1 MKIIKL
7 DSRRPNNDRKA
18 TTDSKELSY
27 FVDSFHKIQDAKM
40 NDIVVTVSSDQQ
52 RKCFM
57 IAHAKNPIFTYV
69 YFLIDMQQCLILGN
83 NIKIEKLIS
92 WAKKHVDEFKNAKQ
106 IYVMRLERKNDV
118 GSLNRKPAP
127 KNIKKSNKPHLI
139 KRGLH
144 DGDN

>member
-7 DSRRPNNDRKA
+7 DSRRAEKYQNG
-18 TTDSKELSY
+18 TTNSKKLSY
-27 FVDSFHKIQDAKM
+27 FINSFHKIEDAKM
-40 NDIVVTVSSDQQ
+40 NDIVVTVSQDGQS
-52 RKCFM
+52 KFFM
-57 IAHAKNPIFTYV
+57 IAHAKNPLFTYV
-69 YFLIDMQQCLILGN
+69 YFLMDMQHSLILGN
-83 NIKIEKLIS
+83 NIKIEKLIN

-106 IYVMRLERKNDV
+106 IYVMRLERENDV
-118 GSLNRKPAP
+118 GSLNRKQAP

>member
-1 MKIIKL
+1 MKIIKI
-7 DSRRPNNDRKA
+7 DSRRAENYQNG
-18 TTDSKELSY
+18 TTNSKKLSY
-27 FVDSFHKIQDAKM
+27 FINSFHKIKDAEM
-40 NDIVVTVSSDQQ
+40 ADIVVTVSSDQQ

-83 NIKIEKLIS
+83 NIKIEKLIN

-118 GSLNRKPAP
+118 GSLNRKHTP
-127 KNIKKSNKPHLI
+127 KNIKKSNQPHI
-139 KRGLH
+139 VK
-144 DGDN
+144 

>member
-27 FVDSFHKIQDAKM
+27 FVDSFHKLKDAKM

-52 RKCFM
+52 SKCFM

-83 NIKIEKLIS
+83 NIK
-92 WAKKHVDEFKNAKQ
+92 AD
-106 IYVMRLERKNDV
+106 
-118 GSLNRKPAP
+118 
-127 KNIKKSNKPHLI
+127 
-139 KRGLH
+139 
-144 DGDN
+144 

>member
-7 DSRRPNNDRKA
+7 DSKRPENYQNDK
-18 TTDSKELSY
+18 TNSKKLSY
-27 FVDSFHKIQDAKM
+27 YVDSFHKLEDAKM

-57 IAHAKNPIFTYV
+57 IAHAKNSIFTYV

-83 NIKIEKLIS
+83 NIKIEKLIN

-118 GSLNRKPAP
+118 GSLNRKPVP

-139 KRGLH
+139 K
-144 DGDN
+144 

>member
-7 DSRRPNNDRKA
+7 DSKRPENYQNG
-18 TTDSKELSY
+18 TINSKTLSY
-27 FVDSFHKIQDAKM
+27 YINSFHKIDDAKM
-40 NDIVVTVSSDQQ
+40 SDIVVTVSQTEQ

-57 IAHAKNPIFTYV
+57 IAHAKDPIFTYV

-83 NIKIEKLIS
+83 NIKIEKLIN

-118 GSLNRKPAP
+118 GSLNRKQAP

-139 KRGLH
+139 KRKK
-144 DGDN
+144 

>member
-7 DSRRPNNDRKA
+7 DSKRPENYQNGK
-18 TTDSKELSY
+18 TNSKKLSY
-27 FVDSFHKIQDAKM
+27 FVDSYHKIQDAQI
-40 NDIVVTVSSDQQ
+40 NDIVVTVSQDEQN
-52 RKCFM
+52 KCFM

-83 NIKIEKLIS
+83 NIKIEKLIN

-118 GSLNRKPAP
+118 GSLNRKQAP

-139 KRGLH
+139 KRKK
-144 DGDN
+144 

>member
-7 DSRRPNNDRKA
+7 DSRRPENYQKA
-18 TTDSKELSY
+18 TTNSQTLSY
-27 FVDSFHKIQDAKM
+27 YVDSFHKIQDAQM
-40 NDIVVTVSSDQQ
+40 NDFVVTISQDQQ
-52 RKCFM
+52 SKFFM
-57 IAHAKNPIFTYV
+57 IAHAENPLFTYV

-83 NIKIEKLIS
+83 NIKIEKLIN
-92 WAKKHVDEFKNAKQ
+92 WAKKHVDQFKNAKQ

-118 GSLNRKPAP
+118 GSLNREQAP
-127 KNIKKSNKPHLI
+127 KKIKKSNKPHLI